1 MEILDKA
8 PATKSKRVSTS
19 LKEIEV
25 TLVKPTSVSNLQ
37 SSSFG
42 NTINKQIKRSSNT
55 DLPQNKH
62 KKVKT
67 NHTSNRF
74 NNNENYKYQIKYNF
88 ESLNKKYKFESL
100 QSDAMFHHLFKKFV

>member
-42 NTINKQIKRSSNT
+42 NTINKQIERSSDT
-55 DLPQNKH
+55 DLPQNNKN

-74 NNNENYKYQIKYNF
+74 NNNENYKYQNKKYNF
-88 ESLNKKYKFESL
+88 ESFMSSCFKFS
-100 QSDAMFHHLFKKFV
+100 FI